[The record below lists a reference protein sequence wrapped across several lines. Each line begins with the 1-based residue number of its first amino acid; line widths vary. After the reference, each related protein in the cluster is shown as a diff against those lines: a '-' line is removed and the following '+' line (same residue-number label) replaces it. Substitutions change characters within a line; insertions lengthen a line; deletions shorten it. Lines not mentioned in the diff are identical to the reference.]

1 MCRHTAHPVY
11 NSDFHSSPR
20 LKTVKGM
27 LKQQGT
33 AQVFQEG
40 KSGLSHFRAVM
51 MLILLGLRIT
61 WRHSTR
67 CDYESVSPEGL
78 TQQRRLPMWW
88 NPSNV
93 GVPDNLRQRRKWSWG
108 PPCILSAS
116 WLGPMRPAACPSFP
130 VMVDWTLKLWVER
143 YHLSFKA
150 LGFGQ
155 SSGKNNWERAHVLHI
170 SGCLPVI
177 EFSNDSDQRTPSK
190 DMERLRLPVFVVIM
204 CSPHTVFFLSK
215 L

>member
-40 KSGLSHFRAVM
+40 KSGLSHLRAVM

-88 NPSNV
+88 NPSKGGGAKQPKTKEKVELRATMHPLCFLTGSNV
-93 GVPDNLRQRRKWSWG
+93 TR
-108 PPCILSAS
+108 C
-116 WLGPMRPAACPSFP
+116 
-130 VMVDWTLKLWVER
+130 
-143 YHLSFKA
+143 LSFLSSLSWWTEPLNCEWRDTISPLRCWGLVKA
-150 LGFGQ
+150 V
-155 SSGKNNWERAHVLHI
+155 GKITERE
-170 SGCLPVI
+170 PM
-177 EFSNDSDQRTPSK
+177 FSTFQA
-190 DMERLRLPVFVVIM
+190 V
-204 CSPHTVFFLSK
+204 SP
-215 L
+215 